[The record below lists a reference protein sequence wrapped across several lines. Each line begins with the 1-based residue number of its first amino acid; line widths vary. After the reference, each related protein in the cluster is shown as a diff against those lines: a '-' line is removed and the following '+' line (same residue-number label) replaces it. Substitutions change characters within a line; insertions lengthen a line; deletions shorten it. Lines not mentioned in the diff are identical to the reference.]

1 MAFNSG
7 AGAATTIAT
16 ATSAIG
22 TVSSAVNTFT
32 DLASA
37 SRLGAAGLM
46 SGAEAV
52 GDILGAVSMFSDM
65 GNSNDWRVRLS
76 MPYWPSFRTSPALK
90 PLTDAGGFVFPYTP
104 EITFSSSAKYSQLPT
119 THTNYQFQA
128 YESSS
133 PGQITITAPM
143 NVEDQTQALYWIA
156 ALHYCRSVTKMFA
169 GFDPKAGNPPPIVF
183 LNGYGSY
190 VFHNVPV
197 VITNFQTQLS
207 KDCDYISCNPQA
219 SIMSEIGGIA
229 DSLGG
234 LADTL
239 GGATGGLGGLTSAV
253 SSIAG
258 GVGAVS
264 GLLGTFGVGGST
276 SAGTA
281 YVPTKSTFTI
291 TLQPMY
297 SRTATRKFSLDRFVQ
312 GGYTSSPFGFI

>member
-1 MAFNSG
+1 MAFDSG
-7 AGAATTIAT
+7 AGLATTISTAT
-16 ATSAIG
+16 AAVG
-22 TVSSAVNTFT
+22 AVSSAANTFT
-32 DLASA
+32 NIASA
-37 SRLGAAGLM
+37 GRLSAAGLM

-52 GDILGAVSMFSDM
+52 GDVLGAVSMFSDM
-65 GNSNDWRVRLS
+65 GNNNDWRVRLS
-76 MPYWPSFRTSPALK
+76 IPYWTSFRSSPALK
-90 PLTDAGGFVFPYTP
+90 PLVDAGGLVFPYTP
-104 EITFSSSAKYSQLPT
+104 DITFSSAAKYSQIPT

-128 YESSS
+128 YEASQ

-143 NVEDQTQALYWIA
+143 NVEDKTQALYWIA
-156 ALHYCRSVTKMFA
+156 ALHYCRSVTKMFS
-169 GFDPKAGNPPPIVF
+169 GFDIKSGNPPPVVF

-190 VFHNVPV
+190 VFRNVPV
-197 VITNFQTQLS
+197 VITNFQTQLT
-207 KDCDYISCNPQA
+207 KDCDYISCDPQA

-229 DSLGG
+229 DSIGG

-239 GGATGGLGGLTSAV
+239 GGAVGGLSGLTSAV

-264 GLLGTFGVGGST
+264 GLLGSFGVGGST